1 MPQKKY
7 TTSPIVYSTD
17 SNFKLTS
24 EPESKEPCLPAEQNL
39 KVKLDKKHRG
49 GKMVTIVEGYRGS
62 DIEQTGKELKK
73 FCGTG
78 GSVKDGVIIIQGD
91 NREKMIAWLL
101 KNGYKNVKSG

>member
-7 TTSPIVYSTD
+7 NTSSIVYSTD
-17 SNFKLTS
+17 NNFK
-24 EPESKEPCLPAEQNL
+24 PEEEERNEGPVSPAEQVL

-62 DIEQTGKELKK
+62 DIEEKGKELKK

-78 GSVKDGVIIIQGD
+78 GSVKDGLIIIQGD
-91 NREKMIAWLL
+91 NREKMMSWLM
-101 KNGYKNVKSG
+101 KNGYKQVKSS